1 MQYIYLFTRQ
11 QTERGRY
18 FQIEQLSGQLPRQFF
33 MVLHKSSSCLQ
44 LFPFPPYDSIESS
57 TSLTLLPGP
66 TNNITT
72 VTRQH
77 TQFPLAF
84 VCSFAARLQ
93 TFNEIPTHK
102 SILALKGISQ
112 TQIHPVV
119 PGFNFS
125 NNISISQVRVNIKKT
140 ECDTIFE
147 ISQLLKNLGEKTSI
161 ILSYDMVKGL
171 IFK

>member
-1 MQYIYLFTRQ
+1 M
-11 QTERGRY
+11 
-18 FQIEQLSGQLPRQFF
+18 
-33 MVLHKSSSCLQ
+33 
-44 LFPFPPYDSIESS
+44 
-57 TSLTLLPGP
+57 
-66 TNNITT
+66 
-72 VTRQH
+72 TRQH

-125 NNISISQVRVNIKKT
+125 NDISISQVRVNIKKT